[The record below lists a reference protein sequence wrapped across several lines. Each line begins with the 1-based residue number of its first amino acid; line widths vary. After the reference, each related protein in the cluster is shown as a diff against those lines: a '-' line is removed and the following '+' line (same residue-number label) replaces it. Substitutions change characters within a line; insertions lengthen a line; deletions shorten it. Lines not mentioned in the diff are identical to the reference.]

1 MLHFLQNPIISCAET
16 QSASYEAL
24 FCVFSAILSTIR
36 FFFTTFFQHIS
47 KRSFITF

>member
-1 MLHFLQNPIISCAET
+1 MLHFLQNPIISAQET

-24 FCVFSAILSTIR
+24 FCVICAFSPILR
-36 FFFTTFFQHIS
+36 FFTRFFQHIF